1 MGRSHAFG
9 CITVCGHSILLEE
22 VAHPF
27 DLVERGGRGDEKNLV
42 EAQPLDPLQ
51 PLARFVRRADQ

>member
-1 MGRSHAFG
+1 V
-9 CITVCGHSILLEE
+9 T
-22 VAHPF
+22 HPF
-27 DLVERGGRGDEKNLV
+27 DLVERGGPGDEKNLV